1 MERILLTSEN
11 GPETFA
17 AYQAA
22 GGYSGWRR
30 AVTEG
35 SPSQV
40 LEEVSTSGLRGRGG
54 AAFPVGRKWQFAVE
68 APGERKYVVCN
79 GGEDE
84 PGSRKDRLLMEN
96 YPHKILE
103 GVLLCAYAIGAQQG
117 FLYVNR
123 EYDPAIASLEQAIA
137 EARAAGYLG
146 DHVFGTDYSVE
157 VEVHRAPTTYV
168 AGEDSAAIESLEGK
182 EALPRQKPPYP
193 ATNGYHDLPTV
204 VNNVETLANVPAIVA
219 RGGAWY
225 RGIGTEGSPGTMLF
239 TTLERVKRPG
249 IYELP
254 FGTPLRT
261 LYEDC
266 AGGLDDPRPLR
277 AILPGGPSSG
287 FLKPDGLDLPLDHQ
301 AFRDAGSAL
310 GCGVMTYYP
319 EGTCMLE
326 ETLRIARFFAA
337 ESCGQCPA
345 CQMET
350 QQLVRILEQVQ
361 AGKANAAALTSV
373 DRVIQFARGKG
384 FCSLISMPAPP
395 LQSALRLFPEDFQY
409 HLEHGTCPPNS

>member
-1 MERILLTSEN
+1 VERILLTSEN
-11 GPETFA
+11 GPESFA

-22 GGYSGWRR
+22 GGYGGWRR
-30 AVTEG
+30 MVTEG
-35 SPSQV
+35 TPAQV
-40 LEEVSTSGLRGRGG
+40 LEEVTASGLRGRGG
-54 AAFPVGRKWQFAVE
+54 AAFPVGRKWQFAAE
-68 APGERKYVVCN
+68 APGARKYVVCN

-96 YPHKILE
+96 YPHKIVE
-103 GVLLCAYAIGAQQG
+103 GVLLCSYAIGAREA

-123 EYDPAIASLEQAIA
+123 EYDAAIASLEGALA
-137 EARAAGYLG
+137 EAREAGFLG
-146 DHVFGTDYSVE
+146 ERLFGTDHGVDIQ
-157 VEVHRAPTTYV
+157 VHRAPTTYV

-182 EALPRQKPPYP
+182 EALPREKPPYP
-193 ATNGYHDLPTV
+193 ATNGFQDMPTI
-204 VNNVETLANVPAIVA
+204 VNNVETLANLPAIMA
-219 RGGAWY
+219 HGGAWY

-254 FGTPLRT
+254 FGTPLRE
-261 LYEDC
+261 LYEGC

-287 FLKPDGLDLPLDHQ
+287 FLTPESLDLPLDHQ

-319 EGTCMLE
+319 EGTCMVE

-337 ESCGQCPA
+337 ESCGQCSA

-361 AGKANAAALTSV
+361 NGKANAAALATV

-395 LQSALRLFPEDFQY
+395 LQSALRLFPEDFQH
-409 HLEHGTCPPNS
+409 HLEQGTCPGG

>member
-22 GGYSGWRR
+22 GGYGGWRR
-30 AVTEG
+30 MVTEG
-35 SPSQV
+35 TPAQV

-54 AAFPVGRKWQFAVE
+54 AAFPVGRKWQFAAE
-68 APGERKYVVCN
+68 APGARKYVVCN

-123 EYDPAIASLEQAIA
+123 EYDAAIASLEQAIA
-137 EARAAGYLG
+137 EARGAGYLG
-146 DHVFGTDYSVE
+146 ERVFGTNVSVD
-157 VEVHRAPTTYV
+157 VQVHRAPTTYV

-193 ATNGYHDLPTV
+193 ATNGYQDQPTI

-225 RGIGTEGSPGTMLF
+225 RSIGTEGSSGTMLF

-287 FLKPDGLDLPLDHQ
+287 FLTPDGLDLPLDHQ

-319 EGTCMLE
+319 EGTCMVE

-361 AGKANAAALTSV
+361 NGKANAAALASV

-395 LQSALRLFPEDFQY
+395 LQSALRLFPEDFEH
-409 HLEHGTCPPNS
+409 HLQHGTCPGS

>member
-1 MERILLTSEN
+1 VERILLTSES
-11 GPETFA
+11 GPESFA
-17 AYQAA
+17 TYQAA
-22 GGYSGWRR
+22 GGYDGWRR
-30 AVTEG
+30 MVTEG
-35 SPSQV
+35 TPAQV
-40 LEEVSTSGLRGRGG
+40 LDEVTASGLRGRGG
-54 AAFPVGRKWQFAVE
+54 AAFPVGRKWQFAAE
-68 APGERKYVVCN
+68 APGPRKYVVCN

-96 YPHKILE
+96 YPHKIVE
-103 GVLLCAYAIGAQQG
+103 GVLLCSYAIGAREA

-123 EYDPAIASLEQAIA
+123 EYDAAIASLEGALA
-137 EARAAGYLG
+137 EAREAGYVGERL
-146 DHVFGTDYSVE
+146 FGTDQGVDIQ
-157 VEVHRAPTTYV
+157 VHRAPTTYV

-193 ATNGYHDLPTV
+193 ATNGFQDMPTI

-254 FGTPLRT
+254 FGTSLRE
-261 LYEDC
+261 LYEGC

-287 FLKPDGLDLPLDHQ
+287 FLMPESLDLPLDHQ

-319 EGTCMLE
+319 EGTCMVE
-326 ETLRIARFFAA
+326 ETLSIARFFAA
-337 ESCGQCPA
+337 ESCGQCSA

-350 QQLVRILEQVQ
+350 QQLVRILEQ
-361 AGKANAAALTSV
+361 
-373 DRVIQFARGKG
+373 ARQR
-384 FCSLISMPAPP
+384 SPP
-395 LQSALRLFPEDFQY
+395 STA
-409 HLEHGTCPPNS
+409 